1 MFDNQIDV
9 AKIMREIKE
18 SVGIGEEGEEKGR
31 SFTRY
36 KTDALNGIVNE
47 YVRIESFITNTLTKN
62 HEYINVYQ
70 SNIPSYNR
78 FGRVLGKAFRFI
90 AKGIRKCTEYLFKNQ
105 IMVNQSME
113 ACIKALTESQM
124 QLVKAF
130 DYIDDLYE
138 EKRSLT
144 KELDNKKKFTNSNM
158 GEIYCDFE
166 NKYRGNEAIIKER
179 LKYYIDQI
187 IIPEYLG
194 KQELQILDLGCGRG
208 EWLELLKECGYSASG
223 IDINTAMV
231 STCRKKG
238 LNVVEGEVLEY
249 IKLIPDNSRDIV
261 TAFQVI
267 EHIEIDKIDILLKE
281 IYRILKPNGLVIL
294 ETPNA
299 ANVEVGCY
307 AFYLDPTHVKP
318 VNSELLKFIAERSG
332 YTKVEIQYWKNKEIE
347 DWWMN
352 ILKENNGKLLDS
364 PLFRTIVETI
374 KNNFYVS
381 PDFALVAKK

>member
-18 SVGIGEEGEEKGR
+18 SVGVGNEEEGKNR
-31 SFTRY
+31 SFVKY
-36 KTDALNGIVNE
+36 KTDALNEIMNE
-47 YVRIESFITNTLTKN
+47 YIRIESFITNTLAKN
-62 HEYINVYQ
+62 HEYINIYQ
-70 SNIPSYNR
+70 SNVPSYNR
-78 FGRVLGKAFRFI
+78 YGRIPGKIFRFI
-90 AKGIRKCTEYLFKNQ
+90 AKGIRKCTEYLFRNQ
-105 IMVNQSME
+105 VVVNQSME

-130 DYIDDLYE
+130 DYIDELYE

-144 KELDNKKKFTNSNM
+144 EELGNEKKFTNSNM
-158 GEIYCDFE
+158 GEVYCDFE
-166 NKYRGNEAIIKER
+166 NKYRGNEGIIKER

-187 IIPEYLG
+187 ILPEYSQN
-194 KQELQILDLGCGRG
+194 KQVQVLDLGCGRG
-208 EWLELLKECGYSASG
+208 EWLELLKEYGYSASG
-223 IDINTAMV
+223 VDVNTAMV
-231 STCRKKG
+231 LICRKKG
-238 LNVVEGEVLEY
+238 LDVVSGELFDY

-267 EHIEIDKIDILLKE
+267 EHIEIDKIDILLRE

-294 ETPNA
+294 ETPNT

-307 AFYLDPTHVKP
+307 GFYLDPTHIKP
-318 VNSELLKFIAERSG
+318 VNSELLKFIAEQSG

-347 DWWMN
+347 EWWMS
-352 ILKENNGKLLDS
+352 ILKENNGQLLES